1 MAKEIKEERNYYTLG
16 EFLYTVIVKAKADPR
31 WAAAE
36 KSAVL
41 DYMTDSFLRF
51 ADMGKTR
58 IKNCEFDVLS
68 NTAFGTSEGIYT
80 DISLCG
86 RPFSDEKSENAH
98 VYTLKT
104 LETNQD
110 AYLAMNE
117 LGGLISW
124 YAMEEISKN
133 LDRFD

>member
-16 EFLYTVIVKAKADPR
+16 EFLYAVIAKAKADPR

-41 DYMTDSFLRF
+41 DYMSDSFWHLVDR
-51 ADMGKTR
+51 GKTL
-58 IKNCEFDVLS
+58 IKSCEFDVLS

-80 DISLCG
+80 DISLFG

-110 AYLAMNE
+110 AYLAMCE

-124 YAMEEISKN
+124 YGMEEINKN

>member
-1 MAKEIKEERNYYTLG
+1 MAKEQQEKRNYYTVG
-16 EFLYTVIVKAKADPR
+16 EFFAAVITKAKADPR

-41 DYMTDSFLRF
+41 DYMSDSFWHF
-51 ADMGKTR
+51 ANRGKTL

-80 DISLCG
+80 DISLFG

-110 AYLAMNE
+110 AYLAMCE

-124 YAMEEISKN
+124 YGMREMSEN
-133 LDRFD
+133 MRRFD